1 MHQTKPNQIKVGSAS
16 IEHLEDLILKDNDY
30 RHLMNQTTGKWIQNE
45 KVYCQF
51 NNRDGGILQV
61 QEEEDDDGNNSN
73 NNNFNY
79 CSRMNPYKFGPEL
92 GFGWS
97 MSSDTN
103 TKNSNNDSN
112 NDDTD
117 TDTTP
122 ILLLKQAWDSSDLAV
137 DFLPPSSGKAN
148 YKRSKQYESVNYNA
162 MMNNLKW
169 TIDSL
174 ESNTVKTENESKEDD
189 NSNGN
194 GGYLQSAIYVKS
206 NNINQQYYWSPK
218 DRILYDT
225 VHISGFVW
233 FQGWNDYIYDD
244 MSSEYEYNLANFIRD
259 IRNELNVSNLPF
271 VIGELGQRGGNITD
285 STDDTNNNNNI
296 YNRTLVMRQSQYNVT
311 QYPEFYD
318 NTMFVETSKYYF
330 EGDKEK
336 GIYDGIHHY
345 YGRADTIYKIGE
357 DFGKA
362 MIQLEKL
369 REQ

>member
-1 MHQTKPNQIKVGSAS
+1 MVGSAS

-30 RHLMNQTTGKWIQNE
+30 RHLKNQTTGKWIQNE

-51 NNRDGGILQV
+51 NNRGGGILQV
-61 QEEEDDDGNNSN
+61 QEEEEDDDGNYSN

-97 MSSDTN
+97 MSSETN
-103 TKNSNNDSN
+103 TNNSNDDDN

-122 ILLLKQAWDSSDLAV
+122 ILILKQAWDSSDLAV
-137 DFLPPSSGKAN
+137 DFCPPSSDKAN
-148 YKRSKQYESVNYNA
+148 YKHSKQYESVNYNA

-174 ESNTVKTENESKEDD
+174 ESNTVKTENE
-189 NSNGN
+189 N
-194 GGYLQSAIYVKS
+194 
-206 NNINQQYYWSPK
+206 
-218 DRILYDT
+218 RILYDT
-225 VHISGFVW
+225 VHISGVVW
-233 FQGWNDYIYDD
+233 FQGWNDYIYDH

-285 STDDTNNNNNI
+285 STDDTNNNNNNI

-318 NTMFVETSKYYF
+318 NTMFVETSKYYC

-345 YGRADTIYKIGE
+345 YGRADTIIKLGKI
-357 DFGKA
+357 
-362 MIQLEKL
+362 LEKL
-369 REQ
+369 